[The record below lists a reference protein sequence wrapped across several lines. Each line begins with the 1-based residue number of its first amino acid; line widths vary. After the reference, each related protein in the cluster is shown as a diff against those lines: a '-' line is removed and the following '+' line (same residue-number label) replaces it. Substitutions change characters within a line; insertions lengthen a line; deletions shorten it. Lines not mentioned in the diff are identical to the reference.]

1 MSRNLKDKRPLLD
14 TNVFIERD
22 IPESTFSRM
31 MLSTVVL
38 YELIA
43 ANIDNANLDLYL
55 SWRRSF
61 KNLKRLI
68 SPTENDWIESS
79 KLIRNLIRGS
89 KSQTQGYVKKITS
102 AQQQQNDVLIART
115 AWMHN
120 CFVVTNNDRDF
131 NKFKPYMKGLDIVPA
146 DYFFED

>member
-43 ANIDNANLDLYL
+43 ANIDNSNLDKYL
-55 SWRRSF
+55 SWRRLF
-61 KNLKRLI
+61 RDLKRLI
-68 SPTENDWIESS
+68 SLTETDWVECS

-89 KSQTQGYVKKITS
+89 KSQTQGYAKKITS
-102 AQQQQNDVLIART
+102 AQQQQNDALIART
-115 AWMHN
+115 AMMHD
-120 CFVVTNNDRDF
+120 CFVVTANVKDLER
-131 NKFKPYMKGLDIVPA
+131 FKPYMKDLIIVPA
-146 DYFFED
+146 DDFFDL